1 MGAGESR
8 FLDVSPAAH
17 RTLLRPLAIFEKCQK
32 RRLPPHSI
40 TARHT
45 GSHGKHRNHVT
56 TWSYRSTDLPDRA
69 RSGHPAASGAKI
81 FVTQAWRAQPDFLS
95 RFNKSTRRA
104 NHPKV
109 CKAPF
114 AKIF

>member
-32 RRLPPHSI
+32 RRSPPHSI

-56 TWSYRSTDLPDRA
+56 TWSYTSTDLPDGLSDDFPVQPSFKKYSASPFGRNSFMDSSVP
-69 RSGHPAASGAKI
+69 RSEEHTSEL
-81 FVTQAWRAQPDFLS
+81 Q
-95 RFNKSTRRA
+95 
-104 NHPKV
+104 
-109 CKAPF
+109 
-114 AKIF
+114 